1 MHLCLL
7 VQVVDPAQYKTLS
20 CFYHSV
26 QGLLCLNDFVYLQ
39 LTPAI
44 LGCSGYCCRWISDHL
59 VRGPTCFDFHIPAQ
73 HCEGTTLHLLLLRK
87 VSDLPQEWTSSKL
100 GCLLFFF
107 LFWSFERPK
116 CFCLWPHWAC
126 SSSPSWRGCPEL
138 VREKVSRVVFT
149 GPNVVSMGGLC
160 IYICVHW

>member
-59 VRGPTCFDFHIPAQ
+59 VRGPTCFDFHVPAQ

-100 GCLLFFF
+100 GCLLVFFNSDLLKGQSAF
-107 LFWSFERPK
+107 ACGRIGRVRPHHHGVVAQSWLERK
-116 CFCLWPHWAC
+116 
-126 SSSPSWRGCPEL
+126 
-138 VREKVSRVVFT
+138 
-149 GPNVVSMGGLC
+149 
-160 IYICVHW
+160 